1 MAAVNQKSNV
11 THHYLRHQKKFP
23 NVWCPGCGIG
33 IAMGAMIRA
42 IDSLAL
48 PKDDVAVVSGIGC
61 TARIPVYLDF
71 NTLHTTHGRPLAF
84 ATGVKMANPKLNV
97 IVVSG
102 DGDLLAIGGNHF
114 IHAARRNMDITCILV
129 NNYIYGMTGGQY
141 SPTTPYSKLGTT
153 APYGMIEQAF
163 DPVELAKAA
172 GATFIARG
180 TVYHASQLS
189 RLISQAISKKGFS
202 LVEVIS
208 NCHTQ
213 YGRLNREGSAVKMI
227 NWQKEHSVSVTAAEK
242 MSPEDLQ
249 GKFITGVLHDIEKPE
264 YLDQYQKIID
274 RFDVPEETPEDEK
287 SLVGDSGQKG
297 KGK

>member
-1 MAAVNQKSNV
+1 MNQKSNV
-11 THHYLRHQKKFP
+11 THNYLRHHKKFP

-42 IDSLAL
+42 IDNLGL
-48 PKDDVAVVSGIGC
+48 PKDDVAVISGIGC

-84 ATGVKMANPKLNV
+84 ATGVKMANERLKV

-141 SPTTPYSKLGTT
+141 SPTTPFSKKGST

-163 DPVELAKAA
+163 DPVTLAKAA
-172 GATFIARG
+172 GASYIARG
-180 TVYHASQLS
+180 TVYHAPQLA
-189 RLISQAISKKGFS
+189 RLMSQAINKKGFS

-227 NWQKEHSVSVTAAEK
+227 LWQKEHSVSAIAAAK
-242 MSPEDLQ
+242 MSPEELE
-249 GKFITGVLHDIEKPE
+249 GKFVTGVLHDEEKPE
-264 YLDQYQKIID
+264 YLEEYQKIID
-274 RFDVPEETPEDEK
+274 RVSIVDEEQERERKKVVADTGP
-287 SLVGDSGQKG
+287 GDKD
-297 KGK
+297 

>member
-1 MAAVNQKSNV
+1 MEQKSSI
-11 THHYLRHQKKFP
+11 THEYLRHHKKFP

-33 IAMGAMIRA
+33 IVMGAMIRA
-42 IDSLAL
+42 IDDLELAR
-48 PKDDVAVVSGIGC
+48 DDVAIVSGIGC

-84 ATGVKMANPKLNV
+84 ATGVKMANPKLKV

-141 SPTTPYSKLGTT
+141 SPTTPFSKIGTT
-153 APYGMIEQAF
+153 APYGMVEQAF
-163 DPVELAKAA
+163 DPVALAKAA
-172 GATFIARG
+172 GASFIARG
-180 TVYHASQLS
+180 TVYHAAPLS
-189 RLISQAISKKGFS
+189 RLIAQAITKKGFS

-227 NWQKEHSVSVTAAEK
+227 MWQKEHSVTASAAEK
-242 MSPEDLQ
+242 MTPEQLE
-249 GKFITGVLHDIEKPE
+249 GKFVTGVLHDVEKPE
-264 YLDQYQKIID
+264 YLDEYQKIID
-274 RFDVPEETPEDEK
+274 RVSIQDEAPVKEEAVVDNGP
-287 SLVGDSGQKG
+287 GDDN
-297 KGK
+297 